1 MILEYHR
8 PEQLDQAL
16 QLLGRESPRT
26 IPLGGGTLI
35 ANSHAED
42 IAVVDLQALGLDYF
56 HAEGNSVVIGAMQ
69 RMQALADE
77 REIHPAL
84 QQLIAREF
92 SGNLRQMVS
101 IGGALVACDGRS
113 ELAAAFLAMDA
124 RMLWLPG
131 EKEVTLGNFLPLRS
145 SYARGSLLKE
155 IRIPAHGELRIEKVA
170 RSPMDQPIILV
181 AAYRWPSGRVR
192 VTVGG
197 FGAAP
202 LLTLDGPN
210 GDGAAL
216 AVQVACQQADDEWAS
231 GEYRSQVARQLAER
245 IVGSLEQG

>member
-1 MILEYHR
+1 
-8 PEQLDQAL
+8 
-16 QLLGRESPRT
+16 
-26 IPLGGGTLI
+26 
-35 ANSHAED
+35 
-42 IAVVDLQALGLDYF
+42 
-56 HAEGNSVVIGAMQ
+56 
-69 RMQALADE
+69 
-77 REIHPAL
+77 
-84 QQLIAREF
+84 
-92 SGNLRQMVS
+92 
-101 IGGALVACDGRS
+101 
-113 ELAAAFLAMDA
+113 
-124 RMLWLPG
+124 
-131 EKEVTLGNFLPLRS
+131 
-145 SYARGSLLKE
+145 
-155 IRIPAHGELRIEKVA
+155 
-170 RSPMDQPIILV
+170 MDQPIILV